1 MCRGGKKF
9 ARALCATHRLRATGA
24 EEKDEG
30 LTWLQVLQRWKI
42 QIEAGRPASSPGAQ
56 QRGQPGPTS
65 MPKETELTLCP
76 SKGNQQLCGAELV
89 GSSSV

>member
-9 ARALCATHRLRATGA
+9 ARALCATHRLRATGH

-42 QIEAGRPASSPGAQ
+42 QIEAGRPGSSPGAQ
-56 QRGQPGPTS
+56 QRGF
-65 MPKETELTLCP
+65 E
-76 SKGNQQLCGAELV
+76 GNRIDSLPQQRKPAAV
-89 GSSSV
+89 WS